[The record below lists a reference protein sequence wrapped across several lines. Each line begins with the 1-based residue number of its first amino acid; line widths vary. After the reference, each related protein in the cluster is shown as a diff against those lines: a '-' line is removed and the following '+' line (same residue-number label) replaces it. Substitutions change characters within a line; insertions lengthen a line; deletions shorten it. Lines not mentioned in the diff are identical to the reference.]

1 MRKALA
7 VLLFILLVSPLVS
20 AGQVSYY
27 PDKGSF
33 LKFLNSKN
41 TYRVVPGRDYW
52 AKGWARYVD
61 SKLGEVLQHGNG
73 TLVLVGNVYEN
84 PEMKKLWNRTGL
96 PEKASLSPM
105 IIVLNGTVFITGS
118 EDNIYLTH
126 EAFAGVWSLP
136 GKELAVFAFLAFV
149 IVLLFGLLLRR
160 DRSYSARFFLL
171 SASLIFVWFTLSARP
186 ILPSDFLKFFFKA
199 LAVSAGE
206 MPSSPLLA
214 LVGNVF
220 SVIPPTDEVL
230 WLVHW
235 LFLLTMTGFFFYVA
249 PRRERA
255 LGFLAFGLVFSS
267 PIFRSQVA
275 TVGTA
280 LPGLVLMLLAIAI
293 ATNSSFVPGS
303 GRTAEIL
310 VLAGATLLASL
321 FNPYL
326 LLFPLFFA
334 LTYPGRRLRNSFY
347 LFLVW
352 LGFLLLCRVY
362 GCGWLSGWMDFQPH
376 KDFIGSLLLQS
387 LLGLVV
393 VAYALSTGLRRI
405 RWRGPTAF
413 ITLSTLAFLVV
424 APFVSGFFPYVLTLV
439 SILAVRLVHSV
450 IQT

>member
-7 VLLFILLVSPLVS
+7 VLLLLLLVSPLVS

-33 LKFLNSKN
+33 LRFLNSKT

-61 SKLGEVLQHGNG
+61 AKLGEVLQHGNG

-84 PEMKKLWNRTGL
+84 PEMKRLWNRTGL

-126 EAFAGVWSLP
+126 EAFAGVWSPP

-171 SASLIFVWFTLSARP
+171 GASLIFVWFTLSERP
-186 ILPSDFLKFFFKA
+186 VLPGGFLKFFFRA

-206 MPSSPLLA
+206 IPSSPLLA

-220 SVIPPTDEVL
+220 SLLPPTDEVL
-230 WLVHW
+230 WLAHW
-235 LFLLTMTGFFFYVA
+235 LFLLTMTGLFFYVA

-275 TVGTA
+275 TVGTT
-280 LPGLVLMLLAIAI
+280 LFGLILLLLSLAMAI
-293 ATNSSFVPGS
+293 NFSFVPGS
-303 GRTAEIL
+303 RRTIEIFL
-310 VLAGATLLASL
+310 LSAVTVLASI
-321 FNPYL
+321 FNPYV
-326 LLFPLFFA
+326 LFVPILFA
-334 LTYPGRRLRNSFY
+334 LTYPGRKIRNLSYF
-347 LFLVW
+347 LLTWTGFLVLCKVYGFYW
-352 LGFLLLCRVY
+352 LVKWSNFQFKLGFVSNLI
-362 GCGWLSGWMDFQPH
+362 S
-376 KDFIGSLLLQS
+376 QS
-387 LLGLVV
+387 LLGIIV

-413 ITLSTLAFLVV
+413 LAVSTVVFLLSGLFVGGLFSYSLAM
-424 APFVSGFFPYVLTLV
+424 V
-439 SILAVRLVHSV
+439 SILSIRLLYSI